1 MGEFRND
8 AKIRSEAE
16 EKNEFYEDLMTGFN
30 EVLADL
36 RGEIHLK
43 RDIVT
48 VKAEFDSDEL

>member
-8 AKIRSEAE
+8 ARIESEAE
-16 EKNEFYEDLMTGFN
+16 EKNEFYEDLMNGFN

-36 RGEIHLK
+36 RGEIHIK

-48 VKAEFDSDEL
+48 VEAKFDSDE